1 MCICVTVCL
10 CVLCIYIEYH
20 TGCITLYRYFFSN
33 IMSWRPFHLW
43 IYSLFTNDGWFSTV
57 WISQNWFWQ
66 SLNDGHV
73 GHFWMFTT
81 FNNISVNTL
90 VHAPVGSSTLSKI
103 DKWESLAFSWIL
115 YPSHTVQHNIWLS
128 ISFQEILFRWIWI
141 IKAHLVH
148 SSSCFSNRIP
158 IQTQCELRLILP
170 MLRTEAPP
178 KF

>member
-1 MCICVTVCL
+1 MSCL
-10 CVLCIYIEYH
+10 GDLSTCGS
-20 TGCITLYRYFFSN
+20 T
-33 IMSWRPFHLW
+33 
-43 IYSLFTNDGWFSTV
+43 SLFTNDGWFSVV
-57 WISQNWFWQ
+57 WISQNWFCQ

-73 GHFWMFTT
+73 GHFWIFTI

-90 VHAPVGSSTLSKI
+90 VHAPLGSNTLSKM

-148 SSSCFSNRIP
+148 SSSCFSNRNP